1 MAPNSIEGPIEGPI
15 ERSVGDNDS
24 QAVGKAPRRFQF
36 DPDRRQDL
44 TSPRYSRFVGMMKL
58 LLPLLALGL
67 VVAVVI
73 WPNEFSEATG
83 LHLSY
88 TTPEDGSAAE
98 LTMLH
103 PRYLG
108 TDARNRPFVVTADR
122 ATQDPN
128 DQRNVTLEQLQAD
141 MATADGRWF
150 TILAHK
156 GVYHQ
161 QRQQL
166 RLQGPINLFS
176 DQGYEFNAEVAD
188 IDLKSGRAV
197 SDQPVRGQG
206 PFGTLQADR
215 MEVEDFGQRLLF
227 MGNVKMRVMAPA
239 RSGTDGRQG

>member
-1 MAPNSIEGPIEGPI
+1 MVPESTGGSTGEPTREPTTD
-15 ERSVGDNDS
+15 GDAKRD
-24 QAVGKAPRRFQF
+24 GEEPRRFQF
-36 DPDRRQDL
+36 DPGRRRDL

-58 LLPLLALGL
+58 LLPLMALGL

-73 WPNEFSEATG
+73 WPNEFREATG
-83 LHLSY
+83 FHLSY
-88 TTPEDGSAAE
+88 DTPDDGSAAE

-122 ATQDPN
+122 ATQDPK
-128 DQRNVTLEQLQAD
+128 DQRNVTLLQLQAD

-150 TILAHK
+150 TIMADK

-176 DQGYEFNAEVAD
+176 DQGYEFTAQIAD
-188 IDLKSGRAV
+188 IDLKAGRAV

-215 MEVEDFGQRLLF
+215 MEVDDFGQRLLF

-239 RSGTDGRQG
+239 RGGRG